1 MSAFDDQVKQT
12 EAPENFTH
20 QDVYSFIESVYSFRI
35 PENKESGEHAFGLLD
50 YYNMEH
56 IGAWLKKQE
65 AELIALREAV
75 GAAKNELKQI
85 NHVNVG
91 GREWAHIKAAYKA
104 LDGVK

>member
-35 PENKESGEHAFGLLD
+35 PENKESGELAFGLLD

-65 AELIALREAV
+65 AL
-75 GAAKNELKQI
+75 AK
-85 NHVNVG
+85 
-91 GREWAHIKAAYKA
+91 